1 MKLRAHHRSCLLAA
15 RTPRAWV
22 VWPVV
27 VVVVD
32 VQTKP
37 FGLISVRLGG
47 VGYALSPDSCYLF
60 AYSTVQYPISGGGDE
75 PDRHRTGYLFISDS
89 FVR

>member
-1 MKLRAHHRSCLLAA
+1 M
-15 RTPRAWV
+15 
-22 VWPVV
+22 

-75 PDRHRTGYLFISDS
+75 PDKAPYGLQLISDS